1 MKKQILYAA
10 IAFIFSSC
18 SSTQLVFL
26 TVNQPAPVTVP
37 SYIKR
42 AAILNRSEP
51 SSQNRIIDV
60 VDKIFS
66 VEDAKLDKEGAQASI
81 TGISDELYKTNRFD
95 EVITVEGIYPGS
107 TVPGLFPAPLTWKEV
122 EVICAKYHSDVVFAL
137 EIFDTDSKVSYSS
150 SPITINTP
158 FGKVPAVEHTAN
170 MLTVVKTGWRMYDP
184 ANKIILDEFPMEKR
198 INLYGKGVNPAA
210 AAAAILGRK
219 DAVKQTATN
228 AAAEYAERILP
239 YSLRVQRDY
248 YVKATD
254 NFKTAKRKAQTG
266 NWDGAAAIWQQ
277 ETKNTDP
284 KVAGR
289 ACYNMAII
297 GEING
302 NLDEAIGWARKAY
315 EQYDIRLALYYIN
328 ILERR
333 KINEAI
339 VSEQTAQK
347 F

>member
-1 MKKQILYAA
+1 MKKQILYAL
-10 IAFIFSSC
+10 IAFTFSSC

-37 SYIKR
+37 SHIKK
-42 AAILNRSEP
+42 AAILNRGE
-51 SSQNRIIDV
+51 SSRNRVVEV

-66 VEDAKLDKEGAQASI
+66 LEEARLDKEGALASI
-81 TGISDELYKTNRFD
+81 TGITDELYKTNRFE
-95 EVITVEGIYPGS
+95 EVITVDGVYPGS

-122 EVICAKYHSDVVFAL
+122 EAICARYHTDALFSL
-137 EIFDTDSKVSYSS
+137 EIFDTDSKISYTT
-150 SPITINTP
+150 SPVTINTP
-158 FGKVPAVEHTAN
+158 FGKIPGVEHTAN

-184 ANKIILDEFPMEKR
+184 ASRIILDEFPMEKR
-198 INLYGKGVNPAA
+198 INLYGKGVNPTA

-219 DAVKQTATN
+219 DAVKQAATN
-228 AAAEYAERILP
+228 AGHQYAERILP

-248 YVKATD
+248 YVKATE

-266 NWDGAAAIWQQ
+266 NWDGAASLWQK
-277 ETKNTDP
+277 ETSNTDP

-297 GEING
+297 SEING
-302 NLDEAIGWARKAY
+302 NLDEAINWARKAY
-315 EQYDIRLALYYIN
+315 EQYNIRLGLQYVN

-333 KINEAI
+333 KINDAL
-339 VSEQTAQK
+339 VNEQTAQQ